1 MFLTDA
7 YTQPHALVQEFTFN
21 DDPIERK
28 NNNLSSGSVQNI
40 KAKTTM
46 QKYEDRIKLVE
57 VCLWVHDRTTHLAF
71 LQKWIWEVHI

>member
-7 YTQPHALVQEFTFN
+7 YTQPHVLVQEFTFN

-28 NNNLSSGSVQNI
+28 NNNLSSGSVRNI

-57 VCLWVHDRTTHLAF
+57 VCGYMIVLHTWLFCRSGYGRF
-71 LQKWIWEVHI
+71 I